1 MRTSANVT
9 PPFNL
14 NLFVASGTFDKPY
27 LTVVLAVLP
36 WLGLALLSLA
46 IISYVREIS
55 LWLPQQLYPE
65 LK

>member
-9 PPFNL
+9 PPFGL
-14 NLFVASGTFDKPY
+14 KLFVASGTFDKPY